1 MKLIIE
7 GTPEEIAALVVA
19 IQERQVETEAKE
31 VTTTANLRGTN
42 FRPERLAKD
51 VEHMP
56 LPNVAT

>member
-7 GTPEEIAALVVA
+7 GIPKEIAALVV
-19 IQERQVETEAKE
+19 QERQVETEGKE

-56 LPNVAT
+56 LPNVAP